1 MSEFARSTRA
11 SSAAPRVFCGP
22 RCWHYHL
29 SARCVRL
36 HNHTP
41 RIGRSDLAREPM
53 RLPWPKQSIHRLD
66 LVVSGI
72 ADCADV
78 ILIAL
83 LNRCATPETTLVHY
97 FHCAQTSLEPHS
109 HCLRQKGFRGC
120 AAVSIGSKGNI
131 RVADM
136 KPPQGFLLEAR
147 TARCGPAESEI
158 PQPA

>member
-1 MSEFARSTRA
+1 VQAAELSCSSGGAVIVTEDLTSKVVAWATEIARY
-11 SSAAPRVFCGP
+11 AAQLPSRQA
-22 RCWHYHL
+22 RDDYLRERRRDHL

-78 ILIAL
+78 VEPLRYARNDACGLLSLRSDVNRIA
-83 LNRCATPETTLVHY
+83 
-97 FHCAQTSLEPHS
+97 
-109 HCLRQKGFRGC
+109 
-120 AAVSIGSKGNI
+120 
-131 RVADM
+131 
-136 KPPQGFLLEAR
+136 
-147 TARCGPAESEI
+147 TA
-158 PQPA
+158 